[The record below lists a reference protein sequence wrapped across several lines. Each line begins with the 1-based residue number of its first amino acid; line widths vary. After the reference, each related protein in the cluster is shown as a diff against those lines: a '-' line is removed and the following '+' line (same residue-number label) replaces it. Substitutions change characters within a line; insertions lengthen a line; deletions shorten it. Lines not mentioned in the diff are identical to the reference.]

1 MAEATHETMVD
12 RQIDTSKMQVSD
24 EVTIEINQINK

>member
-12 RQIDTSKMQVSD
+12 REIDTSKMQISD
-24 EVTIEINQINK
+24 EVAIEIR